1 MYTHI
6 WTELLKM
13 GISWDEAMRMPW
25 SITRMLFQSRAEAYE
40 ASRGHKE
47 EEVRYATNDDVD
59 NWI

>member
-1 MYTHI
+1 
-6 WTELLKM
+6 M

-40 ASRGHKE
+40 ASRGYKE